1 MPDSHVVDELTRRL
15 DRIQQLT
22 AQLAKVRDDAIE
34 QQALAERISL
44 EILAAKEAVK
54 PASAS

>member
-1 MPDSHVVDELTRRL
+1 MPDSHIVDEVTRRL

-22 AQLAKVRDDAIE
+22 EKLAKVRDDAIE
-34 QQALAERISL
+34 QQHLSERITR

-54 PASAS
+54 PVA